1 MIALDRELS
10 AGAAVDGGGFGAL
23 RLLAGPRGGTAEAWG
38 QHRERLGGPISEVLR
53 GTAPGNLLGAIGGSG
68 LRGRGG
74 AGFPA
79 ATKLA
84 AALKRGVSGV
94 VVVGNGSETEPAAGK
109 DDLLLRL
116 RPHLVLDGL
125 ETVAVATRAE
135 RSFLVVPSQA
145 AWRSVTAALVD
156 RPRHGPHGP
165 KVELVLGP
173 RNFVGGEETAL
184 VSWLEGGPARPRY
197 QRQRLVERGWRGRP
211 TLVQN
216 VETLA
221 HLGLVARFGPEWF
234 RSRGTADEPGTMMVS
249 LSGAVGR
256 PGVYEVPIGI
266 RISALLE
273 AAGAEP
279 AAPALL
285 VGGYFGSWLLPA
297 QIATAELSRRAL
309 APLHASPGAGVL
321 HLLAPGACGL
331 REAHLV
337 VDWMARQSADQCG
350 PCRLGLPAL
359 AGAMG
364 ELARPWA
371 GGREVSDRILR
382 WSGQIVGRGA
392 CRHPDG
398 VVNLV
403 RSTLL
408 AFADELEQHRRGHC
422 GGGAPSTLPLP
433 EPG

>member
-1 MIALDRELS
+1 MMALDRERA
-10 AGAAVDGGGFGAL
+10 AGAPAEEGGVGAL
-23 RLLAGPRGGTAEAWG
+23 RLLAGPRGGAAEPFA
-38 QHRERLGGPISEVLR
+38 QHRQRLGGPISQVLR
-53 GTAPGNLLGAIGGSG
+53 GTAPGHLLEAITGSG

-94 VVVGNGSETEPAAGK
+94 VVVGNGTETEPAAGK

-125 ETVAVATRAE
+125 EMVSVATRAQ

-145 AWRSVTAALVD
+145 AWRSVTAALGD
-156 RPRHGPHGP
+156 RPRHGP
-165 KVELVLGP
+165 KVEPVLGP

-197 QRQRLVERGWRGRP
+197 QRRRLVERGWRGRP

-234 RSRGTADEPGTMMVS
+234 RTLGTAEEPGTMMVS

-266 RISALLE
+266 RISSLLE
-273 AAGAEP
+273 EAGADP
-279 AAPALL
+279 AAAALL

-297 QIATAELSRRAL
+297 QVAGAELSRRAL
-309 APLHASPGAGVL
+309 APLGASPGAGVL
-321 HLLAPGACGL
+321 HLLAAGACGL
-331 REAHLV
+331 KEAHLV
-337 VDWMARQSADQCG
+337 VDWMARQSAQQCG

-364 ELARPWA
+364 DLAQPWA
-371 GGREVSDRILR
+371 GGRDVSDRIWR
-382 WSGQIVGRGA
+382 WSDQVLGRGA

-398 VVNLV
+398 VVNLI

-408 AFADELEQHRRGHC
+408 AFADELERHRRGHC
-422 GGGAPSTLPLP
+422 NGGAPSTLPLP
-433 EPG
+433 GLG